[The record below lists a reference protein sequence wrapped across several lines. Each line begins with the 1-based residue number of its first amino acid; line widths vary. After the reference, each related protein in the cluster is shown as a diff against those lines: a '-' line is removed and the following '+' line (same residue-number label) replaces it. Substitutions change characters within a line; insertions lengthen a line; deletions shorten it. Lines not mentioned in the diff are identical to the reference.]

1 MWALLVLRNGPVAL
15 LQPNQAK
22 GAYLPGPLDV
32 PSSDCCPVLV
42 SQAKPILA
50 WSWVPFGDW
59 WEVLRLWIS
68 QQRGGS
74 EQAQFCFPPGARG
87 TVHGC
92 GHKPGCP
99 RDLQQSEAIPVPGQ
113 GEPCLNLLY
122 LHYPRTSHLS
132 CATCSRSSS
141 EDFLLKILLVNSSH
155 LP

>member
-1 MWALLVLRNGPVAL
+1 MGQWLSCSLIRQKEHIFQAPWMSPQVTAALSWSAR
-15 LQPNQAK
+15 QS
-22 GAYLPGPLDV
+22 
-32 PSSDCCPVLV
+32 PSSRGPEYLLEIDEKC
-42 SQAKPILA
+42 SG
-50 WSWVPFGDW
+50 FGYPNR
-59 WEVLRLWIS
+59 EVVQSRHSSASL
-68 QQRGGS
+68 QGH
-74 EQAQFCFPPGARG
+74 RG